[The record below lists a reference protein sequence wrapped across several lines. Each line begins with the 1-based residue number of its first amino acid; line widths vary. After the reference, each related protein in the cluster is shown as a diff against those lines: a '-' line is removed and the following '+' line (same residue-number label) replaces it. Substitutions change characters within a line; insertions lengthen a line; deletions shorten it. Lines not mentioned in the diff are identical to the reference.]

1 MMVAG
6 NATVTTERK
15 CALSSPVPCLPAAT
29 PPFVPDSAARP
40 AQVKVGW
47 PGTCL

>member
-29 PPFVPDSAARP
+29 PPFVPDSAARL